1 MSKTALW
8 EAVVTTDPKYTKG
21 FSRGGGFKGTATNA
35 TYLAHKATT
44 QFGPCGIGWG
54 ITVLDEEIITGA
66 PHMADG
72 AVVAHDLIHKVHARL
87 WYMRDGERGEVE
99 QFGQTQMV
107 GKNKNG
113 FYTDEEA
120 PKKSLTDAMTKCLSL
135 LGFSADI
142 HLGLYDDNKYVA
154 QITEEFSRPTPEQEA
169 AASAQQAWIDAA
181 KEVKDDTGYQ
191 KLRGEVLTKFGDP
204 KKVPKPVA
212 VALGAAMNRVQQ
224 QVA

>member
-1 MSKTALW
+1 MDNTELWTAV
-8 EAVVTTDPKYTKG
+8 EKTDPAHTKQ

-35 TYLAHKATT
+35 TYLARKATE

-54 ITVLDEEIITGA
+54 VTVVNEEIIEGA
-66 PHMADG
+66 PLLVEG
-72 AVVAHDLIHKVHARL
+72 VVVAHERIHKVHARF
-87 WYMRDGERGEVE
+87 WYVRGGQRGEIE

-120 PKKSLTDAMTKCLSL
+120 PKKSMTDAMSKCLSL

-154 QITEEFSRPTPEQEA
+154 KLQEEFAPRVSEEQA
-169 AASAQQAWIDAA
+169 ATLRDLIESKGADLSGFLAYFGAESIDA
-181 KEVKDDTGYQ
+181 
-191 KLRGEVLTKFGDP
+191 F
-204 KKVPKPVA
+204 PVA
-212 VALGAAMNRVQQ
+212 KYDSAKKMLDAKQAKAA
-224 QVA
+224 